1 MANITTVE
9 ALTAKIAEMRKA
21 QQIFSTYSQEQVDKI
36 CCAMAMAAIQNR
48 VSLAKMAVQE
58 TQMGILE
65 DKILKN
71 HFAAEFVYHKYRNV
85 KTCGVIETDEELGIQ
100 KVAAPVGLVGAILPM
115 TNPTSSAIFEILL
128 CMKTRNAI
136 LLSPHPKAKDC
147 TCAAVECCAEAAYR
161 AGAPQGVID
170 CLVAP
175 AMKLTQ
181 TLMQSVDF
189 VLATG
194 GADMVRAAYVS
205 GRPAIGAGSG
215 NCPVIIHESACI
227 QDAIRAIIQSKT
239 FDAGLLCSS
248 EQAVIAVGNGTLERV
263 KSVFEQ
269 WEGHVL
275 NPQECEVLRGLFTT
289 EKEQMMGKKANFIA
303 RLAGI
308 DVPPETKLLIVKA
321 SEISAAEPFALEKL
335 CPVLTLYQAESYFQ
349 ALDMAEQL
357 LQLGG
362 EGHTAGLYIDPKAEK
377 EIALWQERMKACRL
391 LVNSPTAQG
400 AVGGICNGL
409 PPALTLGCGTWGGS
423 GLAGNLEPR
432 HLLNVKTV
440 AFRQKK
446 VLSLRLPQVVYH
458 EAGCTGT
465 ALLELWKKY
474 RYERVF
480 FLTDHY
486 LYQNG
491 AVIPVLKLL
500 ERMGVMYT
508 VYCDLAP
515 NLTAEQIEKGITAL
529 ERFQPDVMISMG
541 GGTVLDA
548 AKLMRYRWE
557 HPEVSWEGL
566 RLNFLDDRKRVLWA
580 DKNEQKTLL
589 FTIATAMGAGAGCTS
604 YAIVTDKKTGVPCQI
619 YHPELLPTACIIDAD
634 HMKFLPKGLTKE
646 GGMGTLAQA
655 LESYLSLC
663 DADETDGFS
672 LFSCKN
678 VLHYLPRA
686 YDKLEEDE
694 AARRKLADASA
705 LAGMAAAN
713 TFPGLVSSMACALSA
728 WHHLPYGVSCGILL
742 PEVMAYQVQNEVL
755 QMNQFFNRPYHSLKE
770 RYEGLADFCG
780 LGEGT
785 DGEPFA
791 QLLRAV
797 RQLRDRVEIYPTIQA
812 YGVEEAYFLDT
823 LDRMT
828 EVAWNQPW
836 MTYSPV
842 VPRID
847 EVRKMYLRCYYGE
860 DWKEQRPE

>member
-1 MANITTVE
+1 MADITTVE

-36 CCAMAMAAIQNR
+36 CCAVAMAAIQNR

-65 DKILKN
+65 DKIFKN
-71 HFAAEFVYHKYRNV
+71 HFAAEFVYHKYRDF
-85 KTCGVIETDEELGIQ
+85 KTCGVLETDEELGIQ
-100 KVAAPVGLVGAILPM
+100 KVAAPLGLVGAILPV
-115 TNPTSSAIFEILL
+115 TNPTSSAIFKILL

-161 AGAPQGVID
+161 AGAPQGIIE
-170 CLVAP
+170 CLAEP
-175 AMKLTQ
+175 ALELTQ
-181 TLMQSVDF
+181 TLMQSVDL

-194 GADMVRAAYVS
+194 GADMVRAAYAS

-227 QDAIRAIIQSKT
+227 QDAIRSIVRSKT

-248 EQAVIAVGNGTLERV
+248 EQAVIAVGSETAEQVKNAFER
-263 KSVFEQ
+263 
-269 WEGHVL
+269 WGGHVL
-275 NPQECEVLRGLFTT
+275 DSEECDSLRELFATA
-289 EKEQMMGKKANFIA
+289 KAKLIGKKANFIA
-303 RLAGI
+303 RLAGV
-308 DVPPETKLLIVKA
+308 DVPTGTKLLVVEA
-321 SEISAAEPFALEKL
+321 SEISAEEPFALEKL

-362 EGHTAGLYIDPKAEK
+362 EGHTVGLYIDPKAEK
-377 EIALWQERMKACRL
+377 EIALWRERMKACRL

-400 AVGGICNGL
+400 AVGNICTGL

-440 AFRQKK
+440 AFRQERA
-446 VLSLRLPQVVYH
+446 LSLRMPQAVYH

-465 ALLELWKKY
+465 ALLELQEKY
-474 RYERVF
+474 HYERVF

-486 LYQNG
+486 LYQNEN
-491 AVIPVLKLL
+491 VIPVLKLL

-508 VYCDLAP
+508 VYCDLTP
-515 NLTAEQIEKGITAL
+515 SLTVEQVEKGITAL
-529 ERFQPDVMISMG
+529 ERFQPDVIVGMG
-541 GGTVLDA
+541 GGTALDA

-566 RLNFLDDRKRVLWA
+566 RLNFLDERKRVLEA
-580 DKNEQKTLL
+580 EKREQKTPL
-589 FTIATAMGAGAGCTS
+589 FTIATTAGTGAECTPC
-604 YAIVTDKKTGVPCQI
+604 AVVTDEKTGVPWQI
-619 YHPELLPTACIIDAD
+619 YHPELLPTAAIIDAD
-634 HMKFLPKGLTKE
+634 HMKCLPKGLTRE
-646 GGMGTLAQA
+646 GGMGTLTRA

-663 DADETDGFS
+663 ATDYTDGFA

-678 VLHYLPRA
+678 VLDYLLCA
-686 YDKLEEDE
+686 YDRLEEDE

-713 TFPGLVSSMACALSA
+713 TFPGSVSSMACALSA

-742 PEVMAYQVQNEVL
+742 PEVMAYQLQNEVL
-755 QMNQFFNRPYHSLKE
+755 QMNQFFNRPYRSLKK
-770 RYEGLADFCG
+770 RYRKLAAFCG
-780 LGEGT
+780 LGEGAAR
-785 DGEPFA
+785 EPFA

-797 RQLRDRVEIYPTIQA
+797 QQLRDRVEIYPTIQA

-828 EVAWNQPW
+828 EVAWNHPW
-836 MTYSPV
+836 MNYSPV
-842 VPRID
+842 VPGIA
-847 EVRKMYLRCYYGE
+847 EVRKLYLCCYYGE

>member
-1 MANITTVE
+1 
-9 ALTAKIAEMRKA
+9 
-21 QQIFSTYSQEQVDKI
+21 
-36 CCAMAMAAIQNR
+36 
-48 VSLAKMAVQE
+48 
-58 TQMGILE
+58 MGILE

-85 KTCGVIETDEELGIQ
+85 ETCGVIETDEDLGIQ
-100 KVAAPVGLVGAILPM
+100 KVAAPVGLVGAIIPM
-115 TNPTSSAIFEILL
+115 TNPTSSAIFKILL

-170 CLVAP
+170 CFAAP
-175 AMKLTQ
+175 AMELTQ

-194 GADMVRAAYVS
+194 GADMVRMAYTS

-215 NCPVIIHESACI
+215 NCPVIIHESARI
-227 QDAIRAIIQSKT
+227 QDAIRAIICSKT

-248 EQAVIAVGNGTLERV
+248 EQAVIVVGSETLERV
-263 KSVFEQ
+263 KNTLEQ
-269 WEGHVL
+269 WGGHVL
-275 NPQECEVLRGLFTT
+275 DPEESESLRRVFTT
-289 EKEQMMGKKANFIA
+289 GKEKITGKRAEFIG
-303 RLAGI
+303 RLAEV
-308 DVPPETKLLIVKA
+308 DVPAKTKLLVVQA
-321 SEISAAEPFALEKL
+321 SEISAAEPFALEKM
-335 CPVLTLYQAESYFQ
+335 CPVLTLYQAESFFQ

-362 EGHTAGLYIDPKAEK
+362 EGHTAGLYIDLKAEK
-377 EIALWQERMKACRL
+377 EIVLWRERMKACRL

-400 AVGGICNGL
+400 AVGGICTGL

-440 AFRQKK
+440 AFWRER
-446 VLSLRLPQVVYH
+446 VLSLRLPQSLYH

-465 ALLELWKKY
+465 ALTELWEKY
-474 RYERVF
+474 RYKRVF

-486 LYQNG
+486 LYQNET
-491 AVIPVLKLL
+491 VMSVLKQL

-508 VYCDLAP
+508 LYCDLAP
-515 NLTAEQIEKGITAL
+515 NLTVEQIEKGVAAL
-529 ERFQPDVMISMG
+529 ERFQPDAMISMG

-557 HPEVSWEGL
+557 HPEVSWEGV
-566 RLNFLDDRKRVLWA
+566 RLNFLDDCKRILWA

-589 FTIATAMGAGAGCTS
+589 FTIVTTMGTGAGCAP
-604 YAIVTDKKTGVPCQI
+604 YAIVTDEKTGVPCQI
-619 YHPELLPTACIIDAD
+619 YHPELLPTTCIVDAN
-634 HMKFLPKGLTKE
+634 HMKCLPKWLTRE
-646 GGMGTLAQA
+646 GGMSTLTQA

-663 DADETDGFS
+663 NVDETDGFS

-678 VLHYLPRA
+678 VLHYLARA
-686 YDKLEEDE
+686 YDRLEEDE
-694 AARRKLADASA
+694 VARKKLADASA

-742 PEVMAYQVQNEVL
+742 PEVMAYQMENEVI
-755 QMNQFFNRPYHSLKE
+755 QINCFFNRPCHSLEE
-770 RYEGLADFCG
+770 RYERLADFCG
-780 LGEGT
+780 VGEGAN
-785 DGEPFA
+785 EKPFA
-791 QLLRAV
+791 QLFRAV

-828 EVAWNQPW
+828 EVAWDHPW
-836 MTYSPV
+836 MTYSQV
-842 VPRID
+842 VPGID
-847 EVRKMYLRCYYGE
+847 EVRKLYLRCYYGE
-860 DWKEQRPE
+860 ERKEERPE

>member
-1 MANITTVE
+1 MVNITTVE
-9 ALTAKIAEMRKA
+9 VLTAKIAEMRKA

-36 CCAMAMAAIQNR
+36 CCAVATAAIQER

-71 HFAAEFVYHKYRNV
+71 HFAAEFAYHQYRNI
-85 KTCGVIETDEELGIQ
+85 KTCGVIETDEELAIQ
-100 KVAAPVGLVGAILPM
+100 QIAAPVGLVGAVLPV
-115 TNPTSSAIFEILL
+115 TNPTSSAIFKVLL

-136 LLSPHPKAKDC
+136 LVSPHPRAKDS

-170 CLVAP
+170 CLAVP
-175 AMKLTQ
+175 TVELTQ
-181 TLMQSVDF
+181 RVMQSVDL

-194 GADMVRAAYVS
+194 GADMVRAAYAS
-205 GRPAIGAGSG
+205 GRPAIGAGGG
-215 NCPVIIHESACI
+215 NCPVIIHESAGI

-248 EQAVIAVGNGTLERV
+248 EQAVIAVGNETLERV

-269 WEGHVL
+269 WGGHVL
-275 NPQECEVLRGLFTT
+275 NPQECEVLRGSFTT
-289 EKEQMMGKKANFIA
+289 EKERIMGKKATFIA
-303 RLAGI
+303 QLAGI
-308 DVPPETKLLIVKA
+308 DVPPATKLLIVQA
-321 SEISAAEPFALEKL
+321 SEISEEEPFALEKL
-335 CPVLTLYQAESYFQ
+335 CPVLTLYQADSFFQ

-377 EIALWQERMKACRL
+377 EIALWRERMKACRL

-440 AFRQKK
+440 AFRQERA
-446 VLSLRLPQVVYH
+446 LSLRLPQVVYH
-458 EAGCTGT
+458 EAGCTGA
-465 ALLELWKKY
+465 ALLELREKY
-474 RYERVF
+474 HYERVF

-486 LYQNG
+486 LHQNG
-491 AVIPVLKLL
+491 NVVPVLKQL

-515 NLTAEQIEKGITAL
+515 NLTVEQIEKGVAAL
-529 ERFQPDVMISMG
+529 ERFQPDVMIGMG

-566 RLNFLDDRKRVLWA
+566 RLIFLDDKKRALA
-580 DKNEQKTLL
+580 EEESDKKIAL
-589 FTIATAMGAGAGCTS
+589 FMIPTTAGTGAECTP
-604 YAIVTDKKTGVPCQI
+604 YAVVTDEKTGIPWTI
-619 YHPELLPTACIIDAD
+619 YHPELLPTAAIVAAK
-634 HMKFLPKGLTKE
+634 HMKQLPKGLTRE
-646 GGMGTLAQA
+646 GGMSTLTRA

-663 DADETDGFS
+663 AADDTDGFA

-678 VLHYLPRA
+678 VLDYLPRA
-686 YDKLEEDE
+686 YDGLEEDE
-694 AARRKLADASA
+694 VARRKLADASA

-713 TFPGLVSSMACALSA
+713 TFPGLVYGMACALSA
-728 WHHLPYGVSCGILL
+728 WHHLPHGVACGILL
-742 PEVMAYQVQNEVL
+742 PEVMAYQVQNEAI
-755 QMNQFFNRPYHSLKE
+755 QMNQFFNRPYRSLKE
-770 RYEGLADFCG
+770 RYGKLAAFCG
-780 LGEGT
+780 LGEGQ
-785 DGEPFA
+785 DGESFA

-797 RQLRDRVEIYPTIQA
+797 RQLRDKVEIYPTIQA
-812 YGVEEAYFLDT
+812 YGVEEVYFLDT

-828 EVAWNQPW
+828 EVAWSHTW

-842 VPRID
+842 VPGID
-847 EVRKMYLRCYYGE
+847 EVRKLYLRCYYGE

>member
-1 MANITTVE
+1 MASITTVE
-9 ALTAKIAEMRKA
+9 VLTAKIAEMRKA
-21 QQIFSTYSQEQVDKI
+21 QEIFSTYSQEQVDKI
-36 CCAMAMAAIQNR
+36 CCAVATAAIQNR

-65 DKILKN
+65 DKIFKN

-115 TNPTSSAIFEILL
+115 TNPTSSAIFKILL

-147 TCAAVECCAEAAYR
+147 TCAAAECCAEAAYR

-170 CLVAP
+170 CLAAP
-175 AMKLTQ
+175 AMEQAQ

-194 GADMVRAAYVS
+194 GPDMVRAAYAS

-227 QDAIRAIIQSKT
+227 QDAIRSIVRSKT

-248 EQAVIAVGNGTLERV
+248 EQAVIAVGSGTAEQVKDAFER
-263 KSVFEQ
+263 
-269 WEGHVL
+269 WGGHVL
-275 NPQECEVLRGLFTT
+275 NSEECDSLRGLFATAKAKLT
-289 EKEQMMGKKANFIA
+289 GKKAGFIA
-303 RLAGI
+303 QLAEI
-308 DVPPETKLLIVKA
+308 DVPTGTKLLIVEA
-321 SEISAAEPFALEKL
+321 SEISETEPFALEKL
-335 CPVLTLYQAESYFQ
+335 CPVLTLYQSETYFQ
-349 ALDMAEQL
+349 ALDMAAQL

-377 EIALWQERMKACRL
+377 EIALWRERMKACRL

-440 AFRQKK
+440 AFRRKR

-465 ALLELWKKY
+465 ALLELWEKY
-474 RYERVF
+474 HYERVF

-491 AVIPVLKLL
+491 TVVPVLKRL
-500 ERMGVMYT
+500 EQMGVMYT
-508 VYCDLAP
+508 VYCDLVAT
-515 NLTAEQIEKGITAL
+515 LTAEQIEKGIAAL
-529 ERFQPDVMISMG
+529 ERFQPDAIVSMG

-566 RLNFLDDRKRVLWA
+566 QLNFLDERKRILGVKKN
-580 DKNEQKTLL
+580 DKKTPL
-589 FTIATAMGAGAGCTS
+589 FTIATTVGAGAGCTP
-604 YAIVTDKKTGVPCQI
+604 YAIVTDEKTGIPWQI

-646 GGMGTLAQA
+646 GGMSTLTQA

-663 DADETDGFS
+663 DADETDGFA
-672 LFSCKN
+672 LFSCKK

-686 YDKLEEDE
+686 YDRLEEDE

-713 TFPGLVSSMACALSA
+713 TFPGVVSGMACALSA

-742 PEVMAYQVQNEVL
+742 PEVMVYQVQNEAL
-755 QMNQFFNRPYHSLKE
+755 KMNQFFNRPYHSLKE
-770 RYEGLADFCG
+770 RYEGLAAFCG
-780 LGEGT
+780 LGEGA

-797 RQLRDRVEIYPTIQA
+797 RQLRDRVEVYPTIQA

-828 EVAWNQPW
+828 EVAWNHPW
-836 MTYSPV
+836 MNYSPV
-842 VPRID
+842 VPGIA
-847 EVRKMYLRCYYGE
+847 EVRELYLRCYYGE